1 MGIYLWLY
9 FLMYTNRQDAYSQR
23 KMLLASILPLVLYMP
38 SWHNTNNVIYALS
51 PLKTMN
57 FTSFEHK
64 FLKLCRKNSKKYP
77 LQVDIRYFYDKYEAT
92 YKLIKNREMARQMI
106 KFTRFSH
113 KRKLVYREILAEDG
127 IELTPDQVDYYI
139 YLLIIILKDKYDID
153 T

>member
-1 MGIYLWLY
+1 
-9 FLMYTNRQDAYSQR
+9 
-23 KMLLASILPLVLYMP
+23 
-38 SWHNTNNVIYALS
+38 
-51 PLKTMN
+51 MN
-57 FTSFEHK
+57 FTTFEHR